1 MMVLSILFV
10 TKNIKFHSM
19 PVYDDKYIKAEVRE
33 FRGMIKTKLLP
44 KESMHY
50 ACIASISID

>member
-1 MMVLSILFV
+1 
-10 TKNIKFHSM
+10 M